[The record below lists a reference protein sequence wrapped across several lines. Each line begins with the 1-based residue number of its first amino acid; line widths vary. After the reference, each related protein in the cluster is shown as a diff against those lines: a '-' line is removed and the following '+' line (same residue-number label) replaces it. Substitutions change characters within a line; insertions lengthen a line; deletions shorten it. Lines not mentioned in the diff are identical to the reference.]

1 MAGPISAKDG
11 CSQQARKRLQS
22 QLSGQCPNAPLRS
35 SWGGRWQVVK
45 LVTASDSCD
54 WRMILKVWSWNPP
67 SDSIDVSFFPLRME
81 FCCNTQLN
89 LGTLRSE
96 MACWFH
102 VEVPMAVLGT
112 WHYLALTFPMSSV
125 FCATVT
131 WYPCGS
137 CADWSDCTGQTGK
150 ARSWSQTSEG

>member
-1 MAGPISAKDG
+1 M
-11 CSQQARKRLQS
+11 
-22 QLSGQCPNAPLRS
+22 
-35 SWGGRWQVVK
+35 VK

-67 SDSIDVSFFPLRME
+67 SESIDVSFFFTSHGILLQHA
-81 FCCNTQLN
+81 TQSWD
-89 LGTLRSE
+89 TSE
-96 MACWFH
+96 RFQLISCRF
-102 VEVPMAVLGT
+102 VPMAILGT

-137 CADWSDCTGQTGK
+137 CADCAGQTGK
-150 ARSWSQTSEG
+150 ARS